1 MSEEIKKEVQDAELN
16 PEELNQVAGGS
27 FVINGNEG
35 EEKECQL
42 CGKTFLSFGSN
53 YCDAC
58 KWIKLHE
65 LFGGEQ

>member
-16 PEELNQVAGGS
+16 PEELDKVAGGG
-27 FVINGNEG
+27 FVINGIEG
-35 EEKECQL
+35 KEKECQL

-58 KWIKLHE
+58 KWIKEHGISE
-65 LFGGEQ
+65 